1 MLIHSSPPST
11 WAGVGARAPIRNAS
25 WSRGPSQAREALL
38 CKAAGGA
45 AGLGEEMNAICSRRV
60 LGSDLH
66 EQERVGPTPAGA
78 GAAAHRGAPGTARP
92 AHLNEARAVPES
104 GQRQSPTNPRPQE
117 SGMPGAEGGSGAEL
131 LGCRR
136 PAAGRGRAAR
146 EGRGPASRRPNAPRN
161 PDSDWGKRG
170 PSGSSRGVLG
180 PADLG
185 PDPSAVLNGA
195 VLDTLRR

>member
-11 WAGVGARAPIRNAS
+11 WAAVGARAPIRKARAPVRKAW
-25 WSRGPSQAREALL
+25 WSRRPSQAREALL

-45 AGLGEEMNAICSRRV
+45 AGLGEAMNAICSRRV

-92 AHLNEARAVPES
+92 AHVNEARAVPES
-104 GQRQSPTNPRPQE
+104 RQCQSPTDPRPQE

-136 PAAGRGRAAR
+136 PAARRGRAAW
-146 EGRGPASRRPNAPRN
+146 EGRGPASRKPNAGRN
-161 PDSDWGKRG
+161 PDSDSGERG
-170 PSGSSRGVLG
+170 CLLGHHVEFWVQQIWVLT
-180 PADLG
+180 PL
-185 PDPSAVLNGA
+185 LC
-195 VLDTLRR
+195 